1 MEISSFTNDRVKYLR
16 SLYQKKYRR
25 QEDKFVLEGVRI
37 IEEAL
42 QEQAKVETIFYS
54 DYLLRNRRG
63 RRLLDR
69 LEEGQIELVKLT
81 DDLLQKIAD
90 TVSPQ
95 GVLAIANKVN
105 YDAQILS
112 GVNQLILIVDRVQ
125 DPGNLGT
132 IIRTADAAG
141 VDGIIMTKG
150 TVSLYNQK
158 TIRSTMG
165 SLFRVPIFKENNLD
179 KLIESF
185 KEEQIRLIVA
195 DLAGE
200 DYHFNVDYD
209 QSTAIIIGN
218 EAVGPREELLDA
230 ADKKIKIPL
239 AGGAESLNV
248 AMATGIIIYE
258 VVRQRLG

>member
-1 MEISSFTNDRVKYLR
+1 MEISSFTNNKVKYLR

-25 QEDKFVLEGVRI
+25 KEDKFVLEGVKI

-42 QEQAKVETIFYS
+42 EEQVRLEAIFYS
-54 DYLLRNRRG
+54 DYLSRNRRG

-69 LEEGQIELVKLT
+69 LEESQIELVKLT
-81 DDLLQKIAD
+81 DDLLQQIAD

-105 YDAQILS
+105 YETQILS
-112 GVNQLILIVDRVQ
+112 GSDRLILIVDRVQ

-158 TIRSTMG
+158 TIRATMG
-165 SLFRVPIFKENNLD
+165 SLFRVPILKENDLD
-179 KLIESF
+179 ELLKCL
-185 KEEQIRLIVA
+185 KEEQISLVVA
-195 DLAGE
+195 DVDGE
-200 DYHFNVDYD
+200 DYHFEVDYN
-209 QSTAIIIGN
+209 QAIAIIVGN
-218 EAVGPREELLDA
+218 EGVGPREELLVG

-239 AGGAESLNV
+239 TGGAESLNV

-258 VVRQRLG
+258 AVRQRLG

>member
-1 MEISSFTNDRVKYLR
+1 M
-16 SLYQKKYRR
+16 YQKKYRR

-42 QEQAKVETIFYS
+42 QEQVGLETIFYS
-54 DYLLRNRRG
+54 DYLLRNKRG
-63 RRLLDR
+63 QELLDE
-69 LEEGQIELVKLT
+69 LEDSQIELIKLT
-81 DDLLQKIAD
+81 DDLLQQVAD

-95 GVLAIANKVN
+95 GILAIVKKVN
-105 YDAQILS
+105 YDQQILS
-112 GVNQLILIVDRVQ
+112 GSNRLLLIVDRVQ

-141 VDGIIMTKG
+141 VDGVITTKG

-158 TIRSTMG
+158 TIRATMG
-165 SLFRVPIFKENNLD
+165 SLFRVPILREDNLD
-179 KLIESF
+179 KLIEDL
-185 KEEQIRLIVA
+185 KDEQIRLIVA

-200 DYHFNVDYD
+200 DYHFNVDYNN
-209 QSTAIIIGN
+209 STAIIVGN
-218 EAVGPREELLDA
+218 EGVGPREELLAA

-239 AGGAESLNV
+239 AGKAESLNV

-258 VVRQRLG
+258 AVRQRLG